1 MKKFILT
8 VFIISILP
16 MAGFA
21 QYWGPVYKADGTTR
35 NICQDAY
42 EDIKDTFDPEPF
54 VGDFRTTGIYKEI
67 YDETEEAFEEAR
79 KNYIHVSDGFFSHKS
94 YSIPFLPTRR
104 SEVKKAA
111 LARADKARTKISS
124 TLRTDPFGGKPKDD
138 TTERGAEFRKGIT
151 LDGEESEIYQTYDSA
166 VEKYGKELQM
176 YRSQVEGYLQT
187 NPLFSLYYVTGDF
200 EVLASLS
207 LTEAKSLA
215 AFLKG
220 TIDTKGWNFYRYYN
234 RQGHFVPPGK
244 DLFNKGAAVVY
255 GTDIIVKISDTL
267 QVVIFPKNLDMF
279 IRRVSKEDQ
288 DSKSWIRYKKEYR

>member
-42 EDIKDTFDPEPF
+42 EDLKDTFDPEPF

-79 KNYIHVSDGFFSHKS
+79 KNYIHVKDGFLSHKS
-94 YSIPFLPTRR
+94 YSIPFIPTRR

-111 LARADKARTKISS
+111 LARANKARTKI
-124 TLRTDPFGGKPKDD
+124 TNHLRKTPFGAKDD
-138 TTERGAEFRKGIT
+138 TNSGGAELRKHLK
-151 LDGEESEIYQTYDSA
+151 LDLSEAQINKAYNESVKKQADKLLSYRAEIEA
-166 VEKYGKELQM
+166 HLQ
-176 YRSQVEGYLQT
+176 S
-187 NPLFSLYYVTGDF
+187 NPLFSLYYVAGDF

-207 LTEAKSLA
+207 LEESQSLA
-215 AFLKG
+215 AFLRG
-220 TIDTKGWNFYRYYN
+220 TIDTKGWPFYRYYN
-234 RQGHFVPPGK
+234 PRGHFVEAGK
-244 DLFNKGAAVVY
+244 DLFNKNASVVY
-255 GTDIIVKISDTL
+255 GTEIVVKISDTL
-267 QVVIFPKNLDMF
+267 QVVIFPKDLDMF
-279 IRRVSKEDQ
+279 IRRVSKDEQ